1 MNPKKFSKEELFYSP
16 KSFPVSSRLDIMI
29 AKKASNPD
37 LPCNQVVLIYVDNRG
52 QYALRTE
59 SMLCITSG

>member
-52 QYALRTE
+52 
-59 SMLCITSG
+59 